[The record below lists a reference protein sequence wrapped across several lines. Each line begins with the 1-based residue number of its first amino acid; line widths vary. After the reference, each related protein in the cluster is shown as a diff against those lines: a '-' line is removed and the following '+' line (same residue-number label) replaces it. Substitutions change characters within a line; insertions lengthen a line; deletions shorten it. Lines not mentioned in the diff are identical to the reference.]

1 MKRKILL
8 SVIALLLFTGF
19 SLKAQQTDANNG
31 LKHWMTAEEL
41 LLKDQIGKGFVET
54 DPPTGIIRNVEEF
67 APSYGVII
75 RYPFGIPI
83 TLIREMAEDDI
94 VLTIVN
100 SANEKNTVLNQY
112 ISSSVDTSH
121 CRFLIA
127 SSNSYWTRDY
137 GPWYIQYADSL
148 FGIVDFPYNR
158 PRPADDEIPKKV
170 AQMQGIEW
178 FGMNVTHTG
187 GNYMTSG
194 IGHSS
199 STTLVWDENTGQT
212 HAQLAQKLKDYC
224 GIDNYMVV
232 EDPNDTYIDHIDCW
246 GKFLGPDKVLVRK
259 VPVSHPQYDEI
270 EATAAYFA
278 SINSPYGTPY
288 RVYRVNTPNNEPY
301 TNSYILNK
309 KVLMPFMGTVYDAQ
323 AKASY
328 QQAMPGY
335 EVIGFTGLQS
345 APWESTDALHCRTHE
360 IADMNMLY
368 IDHIPITGL
377 KPWNPG
383 YLVNAT
389 ITAFSKKQIFAD
401 STWVIYK
408 VNSSGWDTIPMINSG
423 GRIWT
428 AVIPAQMEGDTVSYY
443 IECHDASGR
452 TANHPFIG
460 SPDPHKFVIAHSPL
474 AQLFVTPDTLNFITD
489 EDYINGKTA
498 YAINYSSQSIE
509 ITASNDPG
517 DHIPFWHLSP
527 QIDLPV
533 SVGSGDSLEL
543 HVQLNPMTGKA
554 DVLCD
559 TLQFAGSGSSYQV
572 FICTDPR
579 LINDNRRKDNA
590 ASLSVVIT
598 PNPSESEAVFTINM
612 AENSVAELSLEVF
625 DLLGKLRFAD
635 ETGTTDNHLQRIVWN
650 CGSEKS
656 GIYFFRIISG
666 TEIITGKIIKK

>member
-1 MKRKILL
+1 MKRE
-8 SVIALLLFTGF
+8 LLLFTLAILLLAGN
-19 SLKAQQTDANNG
+19 SLRAQQTDANNG

-54 DPPTGIIRNVEEF
+54 DPPTGTIRNIEEF

-100 SANEKNTVLNQY
+100 SNSEKNTVINQY
-112 ISSSVDTSH
+112 VAASVDTSN
-121 CRFLIA
+121 CEFLIA
-127 SSNSYWTRDY
+127 PSNSYWTRDY

-187 GNYMTSG
+187 GNYMTTG

-199 STTLVWDENTGQT
+199 STNLVWDENTDQS
-212 HAQLAQKLKDYC
+212 HSQIAQKLHDYC
-224 GIDNYMVV
+224 GIDDYMVV
-232 EDPNDTYIDHIDCW
+232 QDPNDTYIDHIDCW
-246 GKFLGPDKVLVRK
+246 GKFIGPDKVMVRK
-259 VPVSHPQYDEI
+259 VPASHPQYDEI
-270 EATAAYFA
+270 EATAAYYA
-278 SINSPYGTPY
+278 SKISPYGTPY

-301 TNSYILNK
+301 SNSYILNK
-309 KVLMPFMGTVYDAQ
+309 KVFLAFMGTAYDAQ
-323 AKASY
+323 ARIAY

-360 IADMNMLY
+360 MADMNMLY

-383 YLVNAT
+383 YLINAK

-408 VNSSGWDTIPMINSG
+408 VNHSGWDTLKMINTG
-423 GRIWT
+423 GKNWQ
-428 AVIPAQMEGDTVSYY
+428 ALIPAQMEGDTVSYY
-443 IECHDASGR
+443 IEAHDASGR

-460 SPDPHKFVIAHSPL
+460 RPDPHTFFIAHSPL
-474 AQLFVTPDTLNFITD
+474 AQLYVTPDTLLFTTD
-489 EDYINGKTA
+489 EEFYNGKSA
-498 YAINYSSQSIE
+498 YAINYSSQA
-509 ITASNDPG
+509 ITLVYCNDPG
-517 DHIPFWHLSP
+517 NHIPFWYLDP
-527 QIDLPV
+527 AIRIPV
-533 SVGSGDSLEL
+533 TVESGDSLEL
-543 HVQLNPMTGKA
+543 HVQLEPMPGKTDFTCDSLIIA
-554 DVLCD
+554 DAATTYKVM
-559 TLQFAGSGSSYQV
+559 
-572 FICTDPR
+572 ICTDPR
-579 LINDNRRKDNA
+579 LIS
-590 ASLSVVIT
+590 ASKKLTNSEEFSVFIS
-598 PNPSESEAVFTINM
+598 PNPCYSNAVFDVKTSGEQI
-612 AENSVAELSLEVF
+612 ELQIF
-625 DLLGKLRFAD
+625 DLYGNTVYEVASEKCRSGNITF
-635 ETGTTDNHLQRIVWN
+635 NWN
-650 CGSEKS
+650 CSARAP
-656 GIYFFRIISG
+656 GIYFYRVMTG
-666 TEIITGKIIKK
+666 NETITGKIVKQ